1 MMRQLRLAI
10 SLSSAALLAGCSL
23 GGLLGGGGKPPP
35 VLYTLSATAPPATN
49 AAQQASAANAVTIRV
64 PIVEK
69 ELRTTRVP
77 VEISPT
83 QVQYVTGLDW
93 VDTPDR
99 LFQSLVSETVRR
111 TTGRLVLDPDQSSVD
126 PGIVVSGTLNR
137 FGYDAQRGVVVV
149 RYDATINTTAGLRSQ
164 SFTAEAPADGTA
176 ASVAPALNQAANQ
189 VAQQVANWIG

>member
-1 MMRQLRLAI
+1 MTRQLRHALV
-10 SLSSAALLAGCSL
+10 LGSAAVLAGCSL

-35 VLYTLSATAPPATN
+35 VLYTLSATAPSPAN
-49 AAQQASAANAVTIRV
+49 VADQSSAANAVTIRV

-99 LFQSLVSETVRR
+99 LFQSLVSETIRR
-111 TTGRLVLDPDQSSVD
+111 TTGRLVLNPDQSAID
-126 PGIVVSGTLNR
+126 PGVVVSGTLQQ
-137 FGYDAQRGVVVV
+137 FGYDAQRSVVVV
-149 RYDATINTTAGLRSQ
+149 RYDATISTAAGLRSR

-176 ASVAPALNQAANQ
+176 ASVAPALNEAANQ
-189 VAQQVANWIG
+189 VAQQVASWIG